1 MKEIAGRGKNASFNF
16 RTGPNPCAYRL
27 YILISSSGLG
37 IGNTKARVFMREAW
51 EAHSLAFLP
60 TWILWS
66 VLLPICMQTHRDFLG
81 PRPCPLKPKTEV
93 PIYEEANI
101 LISALTRTVAMEAG
115 RARRRRGSPWMF
127 LLGEKCTNT
136 NINTIYAT
144 STARLL
150 EIKDFPDS
158 ETQPRGSYLSFI
170 PEGDPDQGLVL
181 LQHLKYK
188 PQPSDGSKAAN

>member
-1 MKEIAGRGKNASFNF
+1 
-16 RTGPNPCAYRL
+16 
-27 YILISSSGLG
+27 
-37 IGNTKARVFMREAW
+37 
-51 EAHSLAFLP
+51 
-60 TWILWS
+60 
-66 VLLPICMQTHRDFLG
+66 
-81 PRPCPLKPKTEV
+81 
-93 PIYEEANI
+93 
-101 LISALTRTVAMEAG
+101 
-115 RARRRRGSPWMF
+115 MF

-158 ETQPRGSYLSFI
+158 ETQPQGSYLSFI